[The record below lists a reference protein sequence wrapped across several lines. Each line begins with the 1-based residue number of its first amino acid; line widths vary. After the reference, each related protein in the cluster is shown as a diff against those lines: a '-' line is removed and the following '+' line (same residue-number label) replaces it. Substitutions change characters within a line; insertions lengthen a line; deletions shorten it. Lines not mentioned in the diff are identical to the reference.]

1 MSAAAVLVVLTVAIV
16 VLVMALIPPGQRN
29 ERRGRVQQGGAR

>member
-1 MSAAAVLVVLTVAIV
+1 MSATAVLVVLTVAIT
-16 VLVMALIPPGQRN
+16 VLIMALVPPAQRS